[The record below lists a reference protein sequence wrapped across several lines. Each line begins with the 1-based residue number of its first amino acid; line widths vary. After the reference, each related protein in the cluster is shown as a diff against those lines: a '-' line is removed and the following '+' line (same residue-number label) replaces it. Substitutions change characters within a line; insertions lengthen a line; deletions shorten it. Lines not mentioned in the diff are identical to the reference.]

1 MAELNDIV
9 ALLRRVHFPGLDRD
23 IVSLGYLKDIQEQ
36 DGTFVIRIELS
47 TNLQGAGERI
57 EEECH
62 RLLREAGVP
71 YRLEMQARYLG
82 DRPAEGAA
90 APEVV
95 PRLLDD
101 VPFKIAVASG
111 KGGVG
116 KSTVAVNLALGLARL
131 GYRTG
136 LLDSDIYGPSI
147 PTMLGLEGSQPQ
159 VIDHKMIPIPRYG
172 LKSMSVGYLIDRH
185 TPVIW
190 RGPMAGKAIE
200 QLMSDVDWSDTEVLV
215 FDLPPGTGDVQIS
228 ISQKIQLSGAL
239 IVTTPQD
246 VALIDAGKGVG
257 MFRKVSIPIL
267 GLVEN
272 MSYFACP
279 HCGQKTE
286 VFRSGGGRRE
296 AERLGVPLLAEI
308 PLDPE
313 VVLGGDE
320 GTPILAR
327 NADSATSRAFLDLAS
342 KVAEALG
349 MPPAK

>member
-9 ALLRRVHFPGLDRD
+9 TLLRGVRFPGLDRD
-23 IVSLGYLKDIQEQ
+23 IVSLGYLKDVRDE
-36 DGTFVIRIELS
+36 DGTFHILVELS

-57 EEECH
+57 EEDCH
-62 RLLREAGVP
+62 RVLREAGIP
-71 YRLEMQARYLG
+71 YRLEMKARYLG
-82 DRPAEGAA
+82 DRPAEAS
-90 APEVV
+90 APELP
-95 PRLLDD
+95 PRLLDEI
-101 VPFKIAVASG
+101 PFKIAVASG

-131 GYRTG
+131 GHRTG
-136 LLDSDIYGPSI
+136 LLDSDIYGPSV
-147 PTMLGLEGSQPQ
+147 PTMLGLEDAQPP
-159 VIDHKMIPIPRYG
+159 VVDHKMIPIPRYG
-172 LKSMSVGYLIDRH
+172 VKSMSVGYLIDRH

-228 ISQKIQLSGAL
+228 ISQKIQLSGAI

-267 GLVEN
+267 GMVEN

-279 HCGQKTE
+279 HCGEKTE

-327 NADSATSRAFLDLAS
+327 NNDSAAARAFLNLAAN
-342 KVAEALG
+342 VARTLGMAEAG
-349 MPPAK
+349 